1 MIKNLNIAL
10 SESTPAI
17 ADKATY
23 THITSLLKHWKW
35 HSPKRC
41 SMLHT
46 NGAKQIR
53 DVINEINN
61 AQPKKVSELLSVII
75 ISFLNFSPKIIKKAD
90 TSKDTSPFLT
100 LINYSSFYL
109 LHLLSTPSPYS

>member
-35 HSPKRC
+35 HIPKRC

-61 AQPKKVSELLSVII
+61 AQPKKVSELSVII

-90 TSKDTSPFLT
+90 TSKASLLLT

>member
-23 THITSLLKHWKW
+23 THITSLLKNWKW

-41 SMLHT
+41 NMLHT

-53 DVINEINN
+53 DIINIINN
-61 AQPKKVSELLSVII
+61 TQQQKFSELLII
-75 ISFLNFSPKIIKKAD
+75 ISF
-90 TSKDTSPFLT
+90 
-100 LINYSSFYL
+100 
-109 LHLLSTPSPYS
+109 

>member
-1 MIKNLNIAL
+1 MAL
-10 SESTPAI
+10 TKSVPAI

-61 AQPKKVSELLSVII
+61 AQPKKVSELSVII
-75 ISFLNFSPKIIKKAD
+75 ISF
-90 TSKDTSPFLT
+90 
-100 LINYSSFYL
+100 
-109 LHLLSTPSPYS
+109 